1 MRAFF
6 IIKKLSAFVGRL
18 PGWHLTNCAGNQF
31 VHAARRSASPLIASP
46 IAGIFPVTRRV
57 FAGCFAG
64 LLIGLPVR
72 AQTNLPVKLAIVP
85 ESAAAATAV
94 DLLTAEF
101 SKNDQVLMLERAE
114 IDKVYRE
121 QSLSAGHRDY
131 LKLGQILGA
140 DGLLLGK
147 GVNP

>member
-1 MRAFF
+1 MKHFWGIPILILTLLAW
-6 IIKKLSAFVGRL
+6 SA
-18 PGWHLTNCAGNQF
+18 AG
-31 VHAARRSASPLIASP
+31 A
-46 IAGIFPVTRRV
+46 TD
-57 FAGCFAG
+57 
-64 LLIGLPVR
+64 
-72 AQTNLPVKLAIVP
+72 TPVKLAIVP
-85 ESAAAATAV
+85 ESPAAATAV

-121 QSLSAGHRDY
+121 QSLSAGNRDY